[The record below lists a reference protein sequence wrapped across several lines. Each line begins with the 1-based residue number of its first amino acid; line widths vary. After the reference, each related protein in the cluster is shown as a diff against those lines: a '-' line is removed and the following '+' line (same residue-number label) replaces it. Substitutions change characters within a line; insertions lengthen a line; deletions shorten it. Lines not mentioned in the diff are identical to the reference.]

1 MWQASCNRVC
11 VKVKVF
17 IVEDCTND
25 WNTEYC
31 AIKCVNQTNSSL
43 LYRVPEL
50 ESTDNNSMI
59 FSDISC
65 NETRS
70 PAKEY
75 FK

>member
-1 MWQASCNRVC
+1 M
-11 VKVKVF
+11 KVKVF